1 MDPAWS
7 ALLFILVATAV
18 GWFWHD
24 SLAARE
30 SANAAAQEACQRLE
44 LQLLDGTVAFVR
56 FGLTRSPTGH
66 VVLRRTYVF
75 DYTANSIQRCQG
87 FLVLAGRQVE
97 SVGYAPGEQ
106 GRRPATVRAAPP
118 QQPGAQQPGPASP
131 PPPPA
136 EAPNS
141 ARPSAQVFRIEDWR
155 RNRHQ
160 RPPASRADD
169 VDDAQR

>member
-7 ALLFILVATAV
+7 ALTFILVATLV

-30 SANAAAQEACQRLE
+30 SANAAAQEACQRLG

-56 FGLTRSPTGH
+56 IGFTRAQTGH

-75 DYTANSIQRCQG
+75 DYTADSIERRQG
-87 FLVLAGRQVE
+87 FLVLAGRQVQ

-106 GRRPATVRAAPP
+106 GR
-118 QQPGAQQPGPASP
+118 QPI
-131 PPPPA
+131 
-136 EAPNS
+136 
-141 ARPSAQVFRIEDWR
+141 RT
-155 RNRHQ
+155 
-160 RPPASRADD
+160 
-169 VDDAQR
+169 

>member
-7 ALLFILVATAV
+7 ALLFILVAVAL

-30 SANAAAQEACQRLE
+30 SANAAAQEACQRLG

-56 FGLTRSPTGH
+56 IGFVRASTGH
-66 VVLRRTYVF
+66 ITLRRTYVF
-75 DYTANSIQRCQG
+75 DYTANSIERRQG
-87 FLVLAGRQVE
+87 FLVLAGRHVE

-106 GRRPATVRAAPP
+106 GRQPAQASLEPQAAPP
-118 QQPGAQQPGPASP
+118 AAETPA
-131 PPPPA
+131 A
-136 EAPNS
+136 
-141 ARPSAQVFRIEDWR
+141 ARPTAKVLKIEDWR
-155 RNRHQ
+155 RHRQ
-160 RPPASRADD
+160 RRPAASRADD

>member
-30 SANAAAQEACQRLE
+30 SANAAAQEACQRLG

-56 FGLTRSPTGH
+56 IGLTRSHAGH

-75 DYTANSIQRCQG
+75 DYTANSIERRQG
-87 FLVLAGRQVE
+87 FLILAGRHVE
-97 SVGYAPGEQ
+97 SAGYAPGEQ
-106 GRRPATVRAAPP
+106 GRQPTPARAET
-118 QQPGAQQPGPASP
+118 PASP
-131 PPPPA
+131 VSPTPEPPT
-136 EAPNS
+136 S

-160 RPPASRADD
+160 RPPASRSDD

>member
-7 ALLFILVATAV
+7 ALVFILIAAAL

-24 SLAARE
+24 SLAAKE
-30 SANAAAQEACQRLE
+30 GANAAAQEACERLG

-56 FGLTRSPTGH
+56 IGLTRSSGGH
-66 VVLRRTYVF
+66 VTLRRTYVF
-75 DYTANSIQRCQG
+75 DYTADSIERRQG

-106 GRRPATVRAAPP
+106 GRQPTERHASLSDTSRADEVPTTAR
-118 QQPGAQQPGPASP
+118 PGAKIL
-131 PPPPA
+131 
-136 EAPNS
+136 N
-141 ARPSAQVFRIEDWR
+141 IEDWR
-155 RNRHQ
+155 RQRHH
-160 RPPASRADD
+160 RPPTPRSDD

>member
-7 ALLFILVATAV
+7 ALTFILVATAA

-30 SANAAAQEACQRLE
+30 SANAAAHEACERLG

-56 FGLTRSPTGH
+56 LGLIRGRAGH

-75 DYTANSIQRCQG
+75 DYTADSIERRQG
-87 FLVLAGRQVE
+87 FLVLAGREVQ

-106 GRRPATVRAAPP
+106 GRQPRRAAAPVANPAPP
-118 QQPGAQQPGPASP
+118 IEVP
-131 PPPPA
+131 PT
-136 EAPNS
+136 
-141 ARPSAQVFRIEDWR
+141 RPSAQVFRIEDWR
-155 RNRHQ
+155 RDRQ
-160 RPPASRADD
+160 RRPPASRAND